1 MKREIICTNCPM
13 GCPLTVEYEDGKIL
27 SITGNTCKNGIT
39 FGTNEVLCPKRTI
52 TSIVKLTNRD
62 MMLSVKSASELPK
75 ERMFEFMDIINNTK
89 AEAPVKVGD
98 IIVENIGG
106 TGINIVATKS
116 IK

>member
-1 MKREIICTNCPM
+1 MKRELICTNCPM
-13 GCPLTVEYEDGKIL
+13 GCPLTVEYEDGKII

-75 ERMFEFMDIINNTK
+75 ERIFEFMDIINKTT
-89 AEAPVKVGD
+89 AEAPVKSGD
-98 IIVENIGG
+98 VIVQNIGG
-106 TGINIVATKS
+106 TGIDIVATKTVL
-116 IK
+116 

>member
-1 MKREIICTNCPM
+1 MIKELICTNCPM

-52 TSIVKLTNRD
+52 TSIVKITNRD
-62 MMLSVKSASELPK
+62 MMLSVKSESELPK
-75 ERMFEFMDIINNTK
+75 ERIFEFMDIINKTTAK
-89 AEAPVKVGD
+89 APVKTGD

>member
-27 SITGNTCKNGIT
+27 SIKGNTCKNGIT

-52 TSIVKLTNRD
+52 TSIVKVTNRD

-75 ERMFEFMDIINNTK
+75 ERIFEFMDIINKTSVT
-89 AEAPVKVGD
+89 APVKTGD
-98 IIVENIGG
+98 VIVADIGG
-106 TGINIVATKS
+106 TGIDIVATKS
-116 IK
+116 IR

>member
-1 MKREIICTNCPM
+1 MIKELICTNCPM
-13 GCPLTVEYEDGKIL
+13 GCPMTVEYENGKIL

-52 TSIVKLTNRD
+52 TSIVRLSNRSG
-62 MMLSVKSASELPK
+62 MLSVKSEAELPK
-75 ERMFEFMDIINNTK
+75 EHIFEYMDIINRTT
-89 AEAPVKVGD
+89 ATAPVKVGD
-98 IIVENIGG
+98 VIIKDIGG